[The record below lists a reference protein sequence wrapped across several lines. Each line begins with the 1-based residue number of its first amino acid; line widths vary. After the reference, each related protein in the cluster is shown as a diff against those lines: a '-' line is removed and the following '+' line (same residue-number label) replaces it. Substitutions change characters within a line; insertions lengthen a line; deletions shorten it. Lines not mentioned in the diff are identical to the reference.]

1 MVRTLPTTTKAL
13 LPIMAVSSLLT
24 ISQEGDPPTLREL
37 FQRLTVP
44 AAIALT
50 EGEETD
56 QSSRSALHRRAPS
69 RARIDA
75 SAVLHQDQRRHVRR
89 GGSKRRKPVTY
100 PRAGDRVADRGRAR
114 L

>member
-44 AAIALT
+44 TAIALT
-50 EGEETD
+50 ERGKTD
-56 QSSRSALHRRAPS
+56 QSSRSAPHRRAPS

-75 SAVLHQDQRRHVRR
+75 SAASCTKTSADTFDAAVRN
-89 GGSKRRKPVTY
+89 G
-100 PRAGDRVADRGRAR
+100 AN